1 MKLFYAILLPG
12 VLIALTFLCGC
23 SAIFKE
29 PTVIVESIDLAYINA
44 TDLGL
49 DITLKIHNPN
59 FFGVMFQKITADVS
73 YLKGKDWNPLSHVE
87 TKDIDITIGESTIIL
102 PVTAKNAD
110 LIRAGF
116 QILASGEVTVQVEG
130 IAEPSFFGFVPKIPF
145 RQTRTIPLKS

>member
-12 VLIALTFLCGC
+12 ALIALTFLCGC

-29 PTVIVESIDLAYINA
+29 PTVTVESIDLAYINA

-59 FFGVMFQKITADVS
+59 FFGIMFQKITADVS

-145 RQTRTIPLKS
+145 SQTRTIPLKS

>member
-1 MKLFYAILLPG
+1 
-12 VLIALTFLCGC
+12 
-23 SAIFKE
+23 
-29 PTVIVESIDLAYINA
+29 VIVESIDLAYINA

-145 RQTRTIPLKS
+145 SHTRTIPLKS

>member
-1 MKLFYAILLPG
+1 MKLIYAILLPG
-12 VLIALTFLCGC
+12 ALIALTFLCGC

-29 PTVIVESIDLAYINA
+29 PTVTVESIDLAYINA

-59 FFGVMFQKITADVS
+59 FFGIMFQKITADVS

-116 QILASGEVTVQVEG
+116 QILVNGEVTVQVEG

-145 RQTRTIPLKS
+145 SQTRTIPLKS